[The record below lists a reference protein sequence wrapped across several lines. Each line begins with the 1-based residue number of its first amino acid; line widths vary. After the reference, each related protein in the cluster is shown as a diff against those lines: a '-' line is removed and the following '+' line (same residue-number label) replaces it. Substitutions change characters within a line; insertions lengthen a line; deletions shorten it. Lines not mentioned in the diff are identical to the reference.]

1 MDKATLDSINTIFD
15 TAFGTAFG
23 KHMSEIEAKINT
35 ITQANKE
42 STEKITQKIT
52 GLTQTTESITQVT
65 QRVDTMVN
73 NFENKFESMH
83 HRLINLEQGTPTQ
96 EEHMKN
102 ITKAGTIKHKISE
115 KTDITKSDIT
125 RAALKIISISLIT
138 NMDFERLNAP
148 NMSIDDLYVRT
159 TVEFLM
165 EELKYTQDECKNLDV
180 LRIT

>member
-1 MDKATLDSINTIFD
+1 MDKATLDSINTIFN

-42 STEKITQKIT
+42 STKQIIQTITGLSQKITQN
-52 GLTQTTESITQVT
+52 TESITQVT
-65 QRVDTMVN
+65 QRVDTMEN

-83 HRLINLEQGTPTQ
+83 HRLINLEQGTTTP

-102 ITKAGTIKHKISE
+102 ITKAGTIKHEISE

-125 RAALKIISISLIT
+125 RAARKIVGIAPITDMSL
-138 NMDFERLNAP
+138 
-148 NMSIDDLYVRT
+148 DDLYVRT

-180 LRIT
+180 LRITRP